1 MNGSCYML
9 SSLVVS
15 VQGTCGCGSR
25 LSTEFFLQNNH
36 YPRAVSPLFQH
47 GSDGHGEDIAI
58 VLNPVWYALK
68 IVVSQNTLY
77 SRSIERLSQLCSA
90 PNILYSDMTIRSDRW
105 WC

>member
-1 MNGSCYML
+1 MDLVICYPVW
-9 SSLVVS
+9 SSPYK
-15 VQGTCGCGSR
+15 GR
-25 LSTEFFLQNNH
+25 AAADRDYPPNFFLQNNH